1 MNRKDFLKTSGTIVA
16 TALIPLNIVALDK
29 QTVHAS
35 TDSKMCFLGSDQSD
49 NYIRLFT
56 DKKNNSNELIEE
68 DIWKYYPSGFTPT
81 DAKRVDFG
89 KKTSVIIACH
99 GAIFEVPYNYE
110 DKVIVADTHSGC
122 HSVEKLPDGNM
133 ISANSNEHQLTI
145 HFDRVDEGADKIR
158 LKNSIDYRFKWAHGV
173 VYDKVR
179 KCVWA
184 IGGNIIAKFEYVSG
198 SMPHLKQL
206 ESFTIPIMHTGGH
219 DIFPSYY
226 GSLLITTHQGVLELD
241 IGDFARPT
249 VKYLDAHIKSVSDN
263 RVNGD
268 IYISDPTDIDG
279 YPTFQT
285 DTILNIKTGNKLKR
299 PGAKFYKVRL
309 WQRNSFSYQ

>member
-1 MNRKDFLKTSGTIVA
+1 MKRKEFLIKSGFIAGTAFLPINAMANKKKTIHA
-16 TALIPLNIVALDK
+16 T
-29 QTVHAS
+29 
-35 TDSKMCFLGSDQSD
+35 TDSKKFFLGSDQSD
-49 NYIRLFT
+49 NFIRLFS
-56 DKKNNSNELIEE
+56 DKKNNSNELIED

-89 KKTSVIIACH
+89 EKISVIIACH

-145 HFDRVDEGADKIR
+145 HFDRVDEAADKIR

-179 KCVWA
+179 KCIWA
-184 IGGNIIAKFEYVSG
+184 IGADVLAKFEYVPG
-198 SMPHLKQL
+198 PRPHLKQL
-206 ESFTIPIMHTGGH
+206 ESYPLPIMHTGGH
-219 DIFPSYY
+219 DIFPSSY
-226 GSLLITTHQGVLELD
+226 GTLFITTHQGVLELD
-241 IGDFARPT
+241 IGDFAHPN
-249 VKYLDAHIKSVSDN
+249 VKYLDAHIKSVSADIIT
-263 RVNGD
+263 GD
-268 IYISDPTDIDG
+268 IYISDPTDING
-279 YPTFQT
+279 YHTFQT